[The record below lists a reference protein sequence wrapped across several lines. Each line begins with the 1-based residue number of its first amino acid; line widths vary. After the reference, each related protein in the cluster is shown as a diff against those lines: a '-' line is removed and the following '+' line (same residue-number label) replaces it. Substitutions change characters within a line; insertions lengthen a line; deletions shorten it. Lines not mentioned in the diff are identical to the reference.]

1 MPKLAP
7 SMLCGMSDIGPRPVF
22 TGLSA
27 FPLTPVV
34 ADRIDLDAYARIVA
48 HLRDAVVDSIT
59 ALGSTGLYAYFTR
72 EERSAVIRTTVQH
85 AGDIPV
91 IAGVGALRA
100 RDVRQHIEDA
110 QEAGVAGVL
119 LAPVSYHPLTR
130 DEVYALY
137 GDATRDLS
145 VPLVVYDN
153 PTVTRFTFDD
163 DLYAAIAALPGVASI
178 KIPGVPAGADAAA
191 HRVAEVRARIPTHVT
206 IGVSG
211 DAHAAR
217 GMQAGCDAW
226 YSVIAG
232 TVPQTARTISDP
244 AGRGDHDAAERASDR
259 LSPLWE
265 LFAAHGGSLR
275 VVAALAELCGLTTAP
290 TLPRPLLGLD
300 PVARA
305 EVAQVAEALG
315 LV

>member
-1 MPKLAP
+1 M
-7 SMLCGMSDIGPRPVF
+7 F

-34 ADRIDLDAYARIVA
+34 DDRIDLEACARIVA
-48 HLRDAVVDSIT
+48 HLRDAGADSIT

-85 AGDIPV
+85 AGEVPV
-91 IAGVGALRA
+91 IAGVGALST
-100 RDVRQHIEDA
+100 RDVRQHIDDA
-110 QEAGVAGVL
+110 QQAGAAGVL
-119 LAPVSYHPLTR
+119 LAPMSYHPLTR

-137 GDATRDLS
+137 EDAARDLS
-145 VPLVVYDN
+145 VPLAVYDN
-153 PTVTRFTFDD
+153 PTVTGVTFDD

-178 KIPGVPAGADAAA
+178 KIPGVPTGADAAVR
-191 HRVAEVRARIPTHVT
+191 RVAEIRARIPAHVT

-217 GMQAGCDAW
+217 GLQAGCDAW

-232 TVPQTARTISDP
+232 TVPQTARTICDP
-244 AGRGDHDAAERASDR
+244 AQQGDHDAAERASDR
-259 LSPLWE
+259 LSPLWD

-275 VVAALAELCGLTTAP
+275 VVAALAELRGLTTAP

>member
-1 MPKLAP
+1 
-7 SMLCGMSDIGPRPVF
+7 MLCGMSEIGPRPVL

-34 ADRIDLDAYARIVA
+34 ADRIDLDTYARIVA
-48 HLRDAVVDSIT
+48 HLRDAEADSIT

-72 EERSAVIRTTVQH
+72 EERSAVIRATVQH
-85 AGDIPV
+85 AGDTPV
-91 IAGVGALRA
+91 IAGVGALRT
-100 RDVRQHIEDA
+100 RDVRRCIDDA

-119 LAPVSYHPLTR
+119 LAPMSYHPLTR

-137 GDATRDLS
+137 EDVTRDLS
-145 VPLVVYDN
+145 VPLAVYDN

-178 KIPGVPAGADAAA
+178 KIPGVPSGPEAAA
-191 HRVAEVRARIPTHVT
+191 RRVEEIRARIPDHVT

-217 GMQAGCDAW
+217 GLIAGCDAW

-232 TVPQTARTISDP
+232 TVPQAARTIFDP
-244 AGRGDHDAAERASDR
+244 AQRGDHDAAQRASDR
-259 LSPLWE
+259 LSPLWG

-275 VVAALAELCGLTTAP
+275 VVAALAELRGLTTAP
-290 TLPRPLLGLD
+290 TLPKPLLGLD

-305 EVAQVAEALG
+305 EVARVAEALD

>member
-1 MPKLAP
+1 M
-7 SMLCGMSDIGPRPVF
+7 F

-34 ADRIDLDAYARIVA
+34 DDRIDLEACARIVA
-48 HLRDAVVDSIT
+48 HLRDAGADSIT

-85 AGDIPV
+85 AGEVPV
-91 IAGVGALRA
+91 IAGVGALST
-100 RDVRQHIEDA
+100 RDVRQHIDDA
-110 QEAGVAGVL
+110 QQAGAAGVL
-119 LAPVSYHPLTR
+119 LAPMSYHPLTR
-130 DEVYALY
+130 DEVYALFE
-137 GDATRDLS
+137 DVTRDLS
-145 VPLVVYDN
+145 VPLAVYDN

-163 DLYAAIAALPGVASI
+163 DLYAAIATLPGVASI

-191 HRVAEVRARIPTHVT
+191 RRVAEIRARIPDHVT

-217 GMQAGCDAW
+217 GLIAGCDAW

-232 TVPQTARTISDP
+232 TVPQAARTISDP
-244 AGRGDHDAAERASDR
+244 AGQGDREAAQRASDR
-259 LSPLWE
+259 LSPLWD
-265 LFAAHGGSLR
+265 LFAAHRGSLR
-275 VVAALAELCGLTTAP
+275 VVAALAELRGLSTAP

>member
-1 MPKLAP
+1 M
-7 SMLCGMSDIGPRPVF
+7 F

-27 FPLTPVV
+27 FPLTPVTDDR
-34 ADRIDLDAYARIVA
+34 ADLAACARITA
-48 HLRDAVVDSIT
+48 HVRDAGVDSIT
-59 ALGSTGLYAYFTR
+59 VLGSTGLYAYVSR
-72 EERSAVIRTTVQH
+72 EERRDVTRTAVRH
-85 AGDIPV
+85 AGDTPV
-91 IAGVGALRA
+91 IAGVGALRT
-100 RDVRQHIEDA
+100 RDVRWHVEDA
-110 QEAGVAGVL
+110 QEAGAAGVL
-119 LAPVSYHPLTR
+119 LAPMSYHPLTR

-137 GDATRDLS
+137 EDVTRDLS
-145 VPLVVYDN
+145 VPLAVYDN

-178 KIPGVPAGADAAA
+178 KIPGVPAGAEAAA
-191 HRVAEVRARIPTHVT
+191 RRVEEIRARIPGHVT

-217 GMQAGCDAW
+217 GLIAGCDAW

-232 TVPQTARTISDP
+232 TVPQAARTISDP
-244 AGRGDHDAAERASDR
+244 AGRGDHEAAQRASGR
-259 LSPLWE
+259 LSPLWD

-275 VVAALAELCGLTTAP
+275 VVAALAELRRLTTAP

-305 EVAQVAEALG
+305 QVAQVAEALD